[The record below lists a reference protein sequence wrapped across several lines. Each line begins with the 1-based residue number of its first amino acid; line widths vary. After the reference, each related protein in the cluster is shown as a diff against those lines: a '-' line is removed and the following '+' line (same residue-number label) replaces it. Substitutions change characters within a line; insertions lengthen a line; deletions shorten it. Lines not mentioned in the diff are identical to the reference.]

1 MNKQVGKRIKDLRQ
15 QLGLTQA
22 ELADKVGFT
31 SQTVSNW
38 ESGLREPDIDALVKL
53 SSLFSVS
60 LDYLLS
66 GKKGDEKITLD
77 DMDAEKRL
85 SWIIK
90 RDDVKNFKKYE
101 YQTSEY
107 VFGRSM
113 GYRNGERLR
122 EPIKKHG
129 KKYLTKTP
137 KRSSERAATK

>member
-22 ELADKVGFT
+22 DLADKVGFT

-66 GKKGDEKITLD
+66 GKKGDEEITLD

-101 YQTSEY
+101 YQTSAY

-113 GYRNGERLR
+113 GYRNGEQLR
-122 EPIKKHG
+122 EPIKKTWEEILNENA
-129 KKYLTKTP
+129 KKTRY
-137 KRSSERAATK
+137 RSK